1 MSDGDVT
8 DLVYIGAERP
18 SFGGDGSKAKAFRR
32 SRGPWT
38 AGTRPAFSGSYS
50 CRAAL
55 LRQQGVERSRRLD
68 WRSAK
73 RSLEGSRRV
82 LQSAPS
88 HEVLGA
94 RHRQYV
100 AHEVLG
106 ARHRQY
112 VARSRAM
119 VVREPTVQLGLTSR
133 LGSARCARSSVA
145 WHALDGCDGGSRK
158 SWRCSGRRSR

>member
-8 DLVYIGAERP
+8 DLVYISAEGRALGAMEARP
-18 SFGGDGSKAKAFRR
+18 KHFVDLAGL
-32 SRGPWT
+32 GPQEQDT
-38 AGTRPAFSGSYS
+38 FSGSYP

-73 RSLEGSRRV
+73 RSLGGSRRV
-82 LQSAPS
+82 MQSAPS
-88 HEVLGA
+88 
-94 RHRQYV
+94 
-100 AHEVLG
+100 HEVLG

-119 VVREPTVQLGLTSR
+119 VARKPTVQLGLTSR

-145 WHALDGCDGGSRK
+145 WHALDGYDGGWRK
-158 SWRCSGRRSR
+158 SWRYSGRRSRYRAG